1 MRRALLP
8 AALILLAGPGSA
20 LDVVPLPGGDFEKV
34 PGKAPAG
41 WELQGE
47 AKRIEAAAPHGKAW
61 VLQRGARLA
70 VKVPLPAVPQAKG
83 VAAEGWYAVASVD
96 LLGVVEGGRA
106 QFQLVRKSDSGL
118 KALDK
123 VSLSVNFAP
132 GESAPRR
139 AWLRIPAEDL
149 VETSEL
155 SLELRVKGGGSL
167 VVDDLRVERFHSAPK
182 RTLRGKE
189 NGKNGPDLLGAGM
202 LGFTGLVVHDG
213 TSFSILDV
221 RAEGPAARA
230 GLVPG
235 DLVVSVEGTPLP
247 TSSLAPGWAWFERS
261 NEAVVGRAIE
271 AALREDRKE
280 LRLGVLRGDEVE
292 ELALR
297 LPLKGVD
304 LAGFPM
310 RGPLAERLHDDLLAW
325 TLSHQKQNGGWPG
338 TDAVN
343 PALGGLA
350 LLGTRD
356 PAHAQEIRRCFEF
369 LLAKN
374 PSPSAMKGLAYWTIA
389 FQGMFF
395 AEYYLASGDERAKA
409 WITEAVEWLP
419 STTHE
424 SKWGMQAFGH
434 GPDGLPYDNK
444 ALMAPTA
451 HLLVFDALARH
462 CGVESRIFEHVKE
475 YIVHSWSDPEDGGHG
490 GMGYNASYKDKGEFW
505 SRSGLTALAA
515 ALRGERG
522 AMRQGLCLFMQE
534 RHPWM
539 LNSHAYGEPG
549 AALGLLS
556 LAVAHPPAYEEVL
569 PQWGWRFLCSWEPGF
584 GLRYST
590 PHMGAPYM
598 GEESIINLAY
608 ALLMAAENR
617 GLLMAGGE
625 PERWLE

>member
-8 AALILLAGPGSA
+8 GLLAFLAAPALA
-20 LDVVPLPGGDFEKV
+20 LDVLPLPNGDFAKA

-41 WELQGE
+41 WELQGK
-47 AKRIEAAAPHGKAW
+47 ARAHKAAAPHDQAW
-61 VLQRGARLA
+61 VLERSARLA
-70 VKVPLPAVPQAKG
+70 LRVPLPPVREAKG
-83 VAAEGWYAVASVD
+83 VAADGWYAVVSLDV
-96 LLGVVEGGRA
+96 LGVLDGGRA
-106 QFQLVRKSDSGL
+106 QLELVRKSESGH
-118 KALDK
+118 KALNK
-123 VSLSVNFAP
+123 VSSSVNFSP

-139 AWLRIPAEDL
+139 LWLRLSPEELSSVQD
-149 VETSEL
+149 L

-167 VVDDLRVERFHSAPK
+167 VVDDLRVERFHQAPK
-182 RTLRGKE
+182 RSLRGKE
-189 NGKNGPDLLGAGM
+189 NGKNGPDVLGAGM
-202 LGFTGLVVHDG
+202 LGFTGLVVHQG

-221 RAEGPAARA
+221 RKGGPAARA

-235 DLVVSVEGTPLP
+235 DLVVSVEGVPLP

-271 AALREDRKE
+271 AALAAGRSVVQ
-280 LRLGVLRGDEVE
+280 LGVLRGDEVE
-292 ELALR
+292 ELDLK
-297 LPLKGVD
+297 LPLKDVD
-304 LAGFPM
+304 LAGFPL
-310 RGPLAERLHDDLLAW
+310 RGPLAERLRGDLLAW
-325 TLSHQKQNGGWPG
+325 TLSHQKGEGGWPG
-338 TDAVN
+338 SDAVN

-356 PAHAQEIRRCFEF
+356 RAHAPAVRRCFEF

-374 PSPSAMKGLAYWTIA
+374 PHPSAMKGLAYWTIA

-395 AEYYLASGDERAKA
+395 AEYYLASGDERAKDWMA
-409 WITEAVEWLP
+409 EAAEWLP

-451 HLLVFDALARH
+451 HLLVFDALARR

-475 YIVHSWSDPEDGGHG
+475 YVVHSWSDPESGGHG

-515 ALRGERG
+515 TLRGENG

-556 LAVAHPPAYEEVL
+556 LAVAHPPAFEEVL
-569 PQWGWRFLCSWEPGF
+569 PQWGWRFLCSWEPGY

-598 GEESIINLAY
+598 GEESVVNLAY
-608 ALLMAAENR
+608 ALLGAAEGR

-625 PERWLE
+625 AERWLE